1 MSEKHKGERKMKKDE
16 NLIINGSGSY
26 PGGQYDKVSIRGEG
40 TIVDNVESSVF
51 HVYGTSEAVENVKTV
66 SVKIL
71 GEAEVKGNI
80 EAEETLVMGTLVV
93 GSRAQLKKIKILGLL
108 EVGDRLSGEQATIKG
123 SIAVNGD
130 VEYETF
136 DSSGGFEIKGLL
148 TADTIKVGLR
158 FGQSTAEEIG
168 GGKITVKR
176 KKNSLLPF
184 GKEIGSLTAK
194 VIEGDDIYLENTTA
208 DVVRGN
214 KVKIGPGCQIGLVEY
229 RLGFSQDPQASIKTK
244 SQI

>member
-1 MSEKHKGERKMKKDE
+1 MKKNG

-26 PGGQYDKVSIRGEG
+26 PGGHYDKISIRGEG
-40 TIVDNVESSVF
+40 TIVNEVECSVF
-51 HVYGTSEAVENVKTV
+51 NVYGTSEAVENVKTG

-71 GEAEVKGNI
+71 GEAEVKGSI
-80 EAEETLVMGTLVV
+80 EAEEMLVMGTLVV

-108 EVGDRLSGEQATIKG
+108 EVGERLAGDQASIKG

-130 VEYETF
+130 VEYEMF
-136 DSSGGFEIKGLL
+136 DSSGSFEIKGLL

-158 FGQSTAEEIG
+158 YGQSSAEEIG
-168 GGKITVKR
+168 GGKITVK
-176 KKNSLLPF
+176 KKKSSLLPF
-184 GKEIGSLTAK
+184 GKDAGSLTAK

-229 RLGFSQDPQASIKTK
+229 RLGFAQDSQATIKTK
-244 SQI
+244 TQI

>member
-1 MSEKHKGERKMKKDE
+1 MKKDA

-26 PGGQYDKVSIRGEG
+26 PGGRYDKIRIRGEG
-40 TIVDNVESSVF
+40 TIVNDVECSSF
-51 HVYGTSEAVENVKTV
+51 HVYGTSEAVENVKTG

-80 EAEETLVMGTLVV
+80 EAEETLIMGTMSV

-108 EVGDRLSGEQATIKG
+108 EVGERLFGDQASIKG
-123 SIAVNGD
+123 SIVVNGD

-168 GGKITVKR
+168 GGKITVKK

-184 GKEIGSLTAK
+184 GKEVGTLKAK
-194 VIEGDDIYLENTTA
+194 VIEGDDIFLENTTA
-208 DVVRGN
+208 DIVRGN
-214 KVKIGPGCQIGLVEY
+214 QVKIGQGCQIGLVEY
-229 RLGFSQDPQASIKTK
+229 REHLSQDSQATIKTK
-244 SQI
+244 TKI